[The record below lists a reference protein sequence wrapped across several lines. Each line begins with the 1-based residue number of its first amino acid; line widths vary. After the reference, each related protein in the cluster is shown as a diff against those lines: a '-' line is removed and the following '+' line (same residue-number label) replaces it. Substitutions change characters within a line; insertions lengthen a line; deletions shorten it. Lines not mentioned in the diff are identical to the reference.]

1 MSISTSSQNTIS
13 LYKSRQTIIQLL
25 KSLNFNVEDYENF
38 SINEIDAM
46 NRNEQMDML
55 IYHKKRGVFITHGKN
70 VFNKHSKQ
78 NCNNYSAYSEVF
90 QHWNILN
97 NDS

>member
-55 IYHKKRGVFITHGKN
+55 IYHKEQPNPKIGRAHV
-70 VFNKHSKQ
+70 
-78 NCNNYSAYSEVF
+78 
-90 QHWNILN
+90 
-97 NDS
+97 